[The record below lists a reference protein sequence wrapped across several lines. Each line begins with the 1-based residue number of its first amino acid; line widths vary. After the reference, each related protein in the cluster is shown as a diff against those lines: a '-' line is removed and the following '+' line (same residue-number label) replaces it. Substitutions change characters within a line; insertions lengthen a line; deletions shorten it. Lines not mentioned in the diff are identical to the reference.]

1 MKNTKKKFFQ
11 EENHAKNY
19 CNKKKRYPFVEL
31 ERRFF
36 FVLRDV
42 ALREADRRPVLHF
55 AHLQEKLRKVPECVT
70 TTAVKKYTL
79 LGKVLKTKRQVLPFG
94 PVG

>member
-1 MKNTKKKFFQ
+1 MLKNI
-11 EENHAKNY
+11 AI
-19 CNKKKRYPFVEL
+19 KKRYPFVEL

-70 TTAVKKYTL
+70 TTAVKKVHTF
-79 LGKVLKTKRQVLPFG
+79 GKGTEN
-94 PVG
+94 